1 MVDWFYDTSI
11 YITLPVFVGGFVI
24 VSCAAV
30 LALRPFVHRTVDNPK
45 EWDHALGH
53 VIETFGVIFGIL
65 LALVAVSV
73 YENFGEARKATLEEA
88 ALVGALFRGTT
99 GLPDEAGIPMRAT
112 IDEFVHTVIEQDF
125 PAQRRGELPETSAAQ
140 VDEFEELLHDF
151 EPEPVQQEAEFL
163 QLLATFDD
171 FIEARRARIDA
182 TTLELP
188 APFWVVL
195 WVGAAVN
202 AMLVALIH
210 LKNVRLHLV
219 LAGLLALFVG
229 FVMFVTADMDHPYAG
244 SISVGP
250 GPFERVLVQ
259 TIE

>member
-1 MVDWFYDTSI
+1 MNWFSNTSI
-11 YITLPVFVGGFVI
+11 FITMPVFVGGFVI
-24 VSCAAV
+24 ISCAVV
-30 LALRPFVHRTVDNPK
+30 LALRPLVHRMVDNPK

-73 YENFGEARKATLEEA
+73 YENFAEARKATLEEA
-88 ALVGALFRGTT
+88 ALVGALYRGTT
-99 GLPDEAGIPMRAT
+99 GLPDETGVPMRAT
-112 IDEFVHTVIEQDF
+112 IAEFVHTVIEQDF
-125 PAQRRGELPETSAAQ
+125 PAQRRGELPETSKAL
-140 VDEFEELLHDF
+140 VDEFEHLLHDF
-151 EPEPVQQEAEFL
+151 VPQPVQQEAEFL

-188 APFWVVL
+188 PPL
-195 WVGAAVN
+195 WIVIWAGAAIN
-202 AMLVALIH
+202 AILVALIH
-210 LKNVRLHLV
+210 LRNVRLHLL
-219 LAGLLALFVG
+219 LAALLALFIG
-229 FVMFVTADMDHPYAG
+229 LVMFVTADMDHPYVG

-250 GPFERVLVQ
+250 GPFERVLQQ

>member
-1 MVDWFYDTSI
+1 MNWFYNTSI
-11 YITLPVFVGGFVI
+11 FITMPVFVGGFVI
-24 VSCAAV
+24 ISCAVV
-30 LALRPFVHRTVDNPK
+30 LALRPVVRRTVDDPK

-73 YENFGEARKATLEEA
+73 YENFAEARKATLEEA

-99 GLPDEAGIPMRAT
+99 GLPDEVGVPMRAT
-112 IDEFVHTVIEQDF
+112 IEEFVHTVIEQDF
-125 PAQRRGELPETSAAQ
+125 PAQRRGDLPETSAAQ
-140 VDEFEELLHDF
+140 VDEFEVLLHDF
-151 EPEPVQQEAEFL
+151 EPQPVQQEAEFL

-188 APFWVVL
+188 LPFWVII

-202 AMLVALIH
+202 AILVALIH
-210 LKNVRLHLV
+210 LKNVRLHVL
-219 LAGLLALFVG
+219 LAGLLALFIG
-229 FVMFVTADMDHPYAG
+229 CVMYVTGDLDHPYAG

>member
-1 MVDWFYDTSI
+1 VNWFFETSI
-11 YITLPVFVGGFVI
+11 IIAMPVFVGGFV
-24 VSCAAV
+24 VLSCAV
-30 LALRPFVHRTVDNPK
+30 VFALRPFVHRVVDKPK

-73 YENFGEARKATLEEA
+73 YENFAEARKATLEEA

-99 GLPDEAGIPMRAT
+99 GLPDETGIPMRAT
-112 IDEFVHTVIEQDF
+112 IQEFVHTVIEQDF
-125 PAQRRGELPETSAAQ
+125 PAQRRGQLPETSAAQ
-140 VDEFEELLHDF
+140 VDEFEHLLHGF

-188 APFWVVL
+188 PPFWIVI
-195 WVGAAVN
+195 WAGAAIN
-202 AMLVALIH
+202 AVLVALIH
-210 LKNVRLHLV
+210 VRQMRLHLL
-219 LAGLLALFVG
+219 LAGLLALFIG
-229 FVMFVTADMDHPYAG
+229 LVMFVTADMDHPYAG

>member
-1 MVDWFYDTSI
+1 VEWFYNTSI
-11 YITLPVFVGGFVI
+11 FITMPLFVGAFVAI
-24 VSCAAV
+24 SCAVV
-30 LALRPFVHRTVDNPK
+30 LGLRPLVQRIVKEPK

-73 YENFGEARKATLEEA
+73 YENFAEARKDTLEEA

-99 GLPDEAGIPMRAT
+99 GLPDETGIPMRAT
-112 IDEFVHTVIEQDF
+112 IEEFVHTVIEQDF
-125 PAQRRGELPETSAAQ
+125 PAQARGELPETSAAQ
-140 VDEFEELLHDF
+140 VDEFEALLHEF
-151 EPEPVQQEAEFL
+151 EPQPVQQEAEFL

-188 APFWVVL
+188 PVFWIVI
-195 WVGAAVN
+195 WVGATINAV
-202 AMLVALIH
+202 LVALMYVRN
-210 LKNVRLHLV
+210 LRLHLL
-219 LAGLLALFVG
+219 LAGLLAVFVG
-229 FVMFVTADMDHPYAG
+229 LVIFVTADMDHPYAG

-250 GPFERVLVQ
+250 GPFERVLQQ

>member
-1 MVDWFYDTSI
+1 MNWFHNTSI
-11 YITLPVFVGGFVI
+11 FITMPVFVGGFVI
-24 VSCAAV
+24 VSCAVV
-30 LALRPFVHRTVDNPK
+30 LALRPVVQRMVDDPK

-65 LALVAVSV
+65 LALVAVAV
-73 YENFGEARKATLEEA
+73 YENFEEARRDTLEEA
-88 ALVGALFRGTT
+88 ALVGALYRGTT

-125 PAQRRGELPETSAAQ
+125 PAQRRDELPETSAAQ
-140 VDEFEELLHDF
+140 VDEFEALLHEF
-151 EPEPVQQEAEFL
+151 EPQPVQQEAEFL

-188 APFWVVL
+188 VPFWIVI

-202 AMLVALIH
+202 AVLVALIH
-210 LKNVRLHLV
+210 MKNVRLHL
-219 LAGLLALFVG
+219 LAAGLLALFIG
-229 FVMFVTADMDHPYAG
+229 FVMFVTTDMDHPYAG
-244 SISVGP
+244 NISVGP
-250 GPFERVLVQ
+250 GPFVRVLEQ

>member
-1 MVDWFYDTSI
+1 VNWFYSSSI
-11 YITLPVFVGGFVI
+11 FITMPAFVGGFVI
-24 VSCAAV
+24 VSCAVV
-30 LALRPFVHRTVDNPK
+30 LALRPVVHRMVDNPK

-99 GLPDEAGIPMRAT
+99 GLPDETGVPMRAT
-112 IDEFVHTVIEQDF
+112 LEEFVHTVIEQDF
-125 PAQRRGELPETSAAQ
+125 PTQRRGELPETSAAQ

-151 EPEPVQQEAEFL
+151 KPQPVQQEAEFL

-188 APFWVVL
+188 PPFWIVI

-202 AMLVALIH
+202 AILVALIH
-210 LKNVRLHLV
+210 LRNVRLHLI
-219 LAGLLALFVG
+219 LAGLLGLFIG
-229 FVMFVTADMDHPYAG
+229 CVMFVTADMDHPYAG
-244 SISVGP
+244 NISVGP

>member
-1 MVDWFYDTSI
+1 VNWFYDTSI
-11 YITLPVFVGGFVI
+11 FITMPVFVGGFVLI
-24 VSCAAV
+24 SCAVV
-30 LALRPFVHRTVDNPK
+30 LALRPLVHRLVDNPK

-73 YENFGEARKATLEEA
+73 YENFAEAREASLKEA

-112 IDEFVHTVIEQDF
+112 IEEFVHTVIEQDF
-125 PAQRRGELPETSAAQ
+125 PAQRRGDLPETSAAQ
-140 VDEFEELLHDF
+140 VDEFEHLLHEF
-151 EPEPVQQEAEFL
+151 EPQPVQQEAEFL

-188 APFWVVL
+188 LPFWIVI
-195 WVGAAVN
+195 WIGAAVN
-202 AMLVALIH
+202 AILVALIH
-210 LKNVRLHLV
+210 LKNVRLHLI

-250 GPFERVLVQ
+250 GPFERVLQQ

>member
-1 MVDWFYDTSI
+1 VNWFYSSSI
-11 YITLPVFVGGFVI
+11 FITMPVFVGGFVI
-24 VSCAAV
+24 VSCAV
-30 LALRPFVHRTVDNPK
+30 VFALRPVVQRMVDNPK

-73 YENFGEARKATLEEA
+73 YENFAEARKSTLEEA

-112 IDEFVHTVIEQDF
+112 LEEFVHTVIEQDF

-140 VDEFEELLHDF
+140 VDEFEVLLHDF
-151 EPEPVQQEAEFL
+151 KPQPVQQEAEFL

-188 APFWVVL
+188 PPFWVVI

-202 AMLVALIH
+202 AVLVALIH
-210 LKNVRLHLV
+210 LRNVRLHLL

>member
-1 MVDWFYDTSI
+1 VNWFYETSI
-11 YITLPVFVGGFVI
+11 FITMPVFVGGFVI
-24 VSCAAV
+24 ISCAVV
-30 LALRPFVHRTVDNPK
+30 LALRPVVQRKVDDPT

-73 YENFGEARKATLEEA
+73 YENFAEAREASLKEA

-112 IDEFVHTVIEQDF
+112 IEEFVHTVIEQDF
-125 PAQRRGELPETSAAQ
+125 PAQRRGKLPETSAAQ

-151 EPEPVQQEAEFL
+151 VPQPVQQEAEFL

-188 APFWVVL
+188 LPFWIVI

-202 AMLVALIH
+202 AILVALIH
-210 LKNVRLHLV
+210 VKNVRLHLV

-229 FVMFVTADMDHPYAG
+229 FVMFVTADMDHPYSG

-250 GPFERVLVQ
+250 GPFERVLQQ

>member
-1 MVDWFYDTSI
+1 MNWFYNTSI
-11 YITLPVFVGGFVI
+11 FITMPVFVGGFVI
-24 VSCAAV
+24 ISCAMV
-30 LALRPFVHRTVDNPK
+30 LALRPVVRRIDNPK

-73 YENFGEARKATLEEA
+73 YENFAEARKATLEEA

-99 GLPDEAGIPMRAT
+99 GLPEEVGAPMRDT
-112 IDEFVHTVIEQDF
+112 IEEFVHTVIEQDF
-125 PAQRRGELPETSAAQ
+125 PAQRRGDLPETSAAQ
-140 VDEFEELLHDF
+140 VDEFEFLLHEF
-151 EPEPVQQEAEFL
+151 EPTPVQQEAEFL

-188 APFWVVL
+188 LPFWVVI

-202 AMLVALIH
+202 AILVALIH
-210 LKNVRLHLV
+210 VKNVRLHLL
-219 LAGLLALFVG
+219 LAGLLALFIG
-229 FVMFVTADMDHPYAG
+229 CVMFVTSDLDHPYAG
-244 SISVGP
+244 AISVGP

>member
-1 MVDWFYDTSI
+1 VNWFNDTSI
-11 YITLPVFVGGFVI
+11 FITMPVFVGGFVI
-24 VSCAAV
+24 ISCAVV
-30 LALRPFVHRTVDNPK
+30 LVLRPLVHRMVDNPK

-73 YENFGEARKATLEEA
+73 YENFAEARKATLEEA
-88 ALVGALFRGTT
+88 ALVGALYRGTT

-112 IDEFVHTVIEQDF
+112 IEEFVHTVIEQDF
-125 PAQRRGELPETSAAQ
+125 PAQRRGQLPETSAAQ
-140 VDEFEELLHDF
+140 VDEFEHLLHEF
-151 EPEPVQQEAEFL
+151 EPQPVQQEAEFL

-188 APFWVVL
+188 PPLWIVI

-202 AMLVALIH
+202 AILVALIH
-210 LKNVRLHLV
+210 LKNVRLHLL
-219 LAGLLALFVG
+219 LAALLALFIG
-229 FVMFVTADMDHPYAG
+229 FVMFVTADMDHPYTG

-250 GPFERVLVQ
+250 GPFERVLQQ

>member
-1 MVDWFYDTSI
+1 MNWFFETSI
-11 YITLPVFVGGFVI
+11 LIGMPVFVGGFVV
-24 VSCAAV
+24 VSCAVV
-30 LALRPFVHRTVDNPK
+30 LALRPFVHRMVDDPK

-53 VIETFGVIFGIL
+53 VVETFGVIFGIL

-73 YENFGEARKATLEEA
+73 YENFAEARKATLEEA

-99 GLPDEAGIPMRAT
+99 GLPDETGIPMRDT
-112 IDEFVHTVIEQDF
+112 IEEFVHTVIEQDF
-125 PAQRRGELPETSAAQ
+125 PAQRRGQLPETSAAQ
-140 VDEFEELLHDF
+140 VDEFEHLLHEF

-188 APFWVVL
+188 PPFWVVIWTGAVINAVL
-195 WVGAAVN
+195 VGLMHVKR
-202 AMLVALIH
+202 L
-210 LKNVRLHLV
+210 RLHLI

-229 FVMFVTADMDHPYAG
+229 LVMFVTADMDHPYAG

-250 GPFERVLVQ
+250 GPFERVLEQ

>member
-1 MVDWFYDTSI
+1 VNWFYNTNI
-11 YITLPVFVGGFVI
+11 FITMPVFVGGFVI
-24 VSCAAV
+24 VSCAVV
-30 LALRPFVHRTVDNPK
+30 LALRPVVHRMVDDPK

-73 YENFGEARKATLEEA
+73 YENFAEARKATLEEA
-88 ALVGALFRGTT
+88 ALVGALFRDTT
-99 GLPDEAGIPMRAT
+99 GLPDEVGVPMRVT
-112 IDEFVHTVIEQDF
+112 IEEFVHTVIEQDF
-125 PAQRRGELPETSAAQ
+125 PTQRRGDPPETSAAQ
-140 VDEFEELLHDF
+140 VDEFEELLHEF
-151 EPEPVQQEAEFL
+151 EPQSAQQEAEFL

-171 FIEARRARIDA
+171 LIEARRARIDA

-188 APFWVVL
+188 LPFWVVI

-202 AMLVALIH
+202 AVLVGLIH
-210 LKNVRLHLV
+210 LKNVRPHLL
-219 LAGLLALFVG
+219 LAGLLALFIG
-229 FVMFVTADMDHPYAG
+229 FVMYVTADLDHPYAG
-244 SISVGP
+244 NISVGP